1 MSTHYYNKNTFVC
14 LHCTGTVFE
23 PAIIHIS
30 RASEQVVENGL
41 EIRYMHNLCVFTML
55 WSIIKIDNFK
65 DKKSWQHWYQSTK

>member
-23 PAIIHIS
+23 PAIIS

-41 EIRYMHNLCVFTML
+41 EIRYMHNLCVMCIHHAL
-55 WSIIKIDNFK
+55 KYN
-65 DKKSWQHWYQSTK
+65 QYR

>member
-23 PAIIHIS
+23 PAIIQIS

-41 EIRYMHNLCVFTML
+41 GN
-55 WSIIKIDNFK
+55 KI
-65 DKKSWQHWYQSTK
+65 HA